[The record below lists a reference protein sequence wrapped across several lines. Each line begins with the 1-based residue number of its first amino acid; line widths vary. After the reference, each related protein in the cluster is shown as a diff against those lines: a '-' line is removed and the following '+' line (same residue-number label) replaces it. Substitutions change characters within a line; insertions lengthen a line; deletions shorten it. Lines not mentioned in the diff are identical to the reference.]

1 MKRNNIFIIIIAC
14 LILCHL
20 FYDNGVINLTDPL
33 NQSILLEVRLPR
45 VMMGIVAGI
54 VLSISGL
61 VFQVILRNNLA
72 DSFSLGIASGASL
85 GSAVG
90 MIAGM
95 SLVMIALSGIAMSL
109 FTLLIVIL
117 LSMMMKVSHQSVW
130 VVLSGLFINLF
141 CSSVLYILI
150 LFVPDKTR
158 DIMNYLFGTLD
169 NVTVNEMLIVMPISF
184 IGTLLLFYY
193 HRPLELLSL
202 GQEHALLLGLKAT
215 RFMYILLTIA
225 SVMTAVLIS
234 YTGIIGFVGMV
245 VPPFVRLFMKGNFMN
260 KMCTTALLGIIVVLL
275 GDFLG
280 KVIVPPIQIPVS
292 VMMSIIGLPLLVITT
307 VKEMRISR
315 I

>member
-1 MKRNNIFIIIIAC
+1 MKRNNILIALIVC

-20 FYDNGVINLTDPL
+20 FYDNGVIDLTDPL

-45 VMMGIVAGI
+45 VIMGVVAGI

-61 VFQVILRNNLA
+61 AFQVILRNNLA

-90 MIAGM
+90 VIAGM
-95 SLVMIALSGIAMSL
+95 SLVMIALSGIVMSL
-109 FTLLIVIL
+109 LTLLIVIL
-117 LSMMMKVSHQSVW
+117 LSMMIKVSHQSVW

-141 CSSVLYILI
+141 CSSVLYMLI
-150 LFVPDKTR
+150 LFIPDKTR

-169 NVTVNEMLIVMPISF
+169 NVTINEMFVVLPVSF
-184 IGTLLLFYY
+184 VGILLLFYY

-202 GQEHALLLGLKAT
+202 GQEHALVLGLKT
-215 RFMYILLTIA
+215 RFMYVLLTIA

-280 KVIVPPIQIPVS
+280 KVIAPPVQIPVS
-292 VMMSIIGLPLLVITT
+292 VMMCIIGLPLLVITT